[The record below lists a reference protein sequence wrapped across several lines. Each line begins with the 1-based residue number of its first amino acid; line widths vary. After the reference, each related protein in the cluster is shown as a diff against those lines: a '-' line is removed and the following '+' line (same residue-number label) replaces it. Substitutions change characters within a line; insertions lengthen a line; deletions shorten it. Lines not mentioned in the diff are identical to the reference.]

1 MSTAHQDLINII
13 ISYQVDITSSLSS
26 SAASFP
32 HPETIAF
39 LFLPN
44 ILVGVSQELLQKM
57 CAAFYLTEY
66 EDKFRVLKLNPA

>member
-1 MSTAHQDLINII
+1 MSTAHQDLIKI

-26 SAASFP
+26 SAAFFP

-44 ILVGVSQELLQKM
+44 ILVGVSQELLQKKCVQLFISQNM
-57 CAAFYLTEY
+57 KTSSEY
-66 EDKFRVLKLNPA
+66 